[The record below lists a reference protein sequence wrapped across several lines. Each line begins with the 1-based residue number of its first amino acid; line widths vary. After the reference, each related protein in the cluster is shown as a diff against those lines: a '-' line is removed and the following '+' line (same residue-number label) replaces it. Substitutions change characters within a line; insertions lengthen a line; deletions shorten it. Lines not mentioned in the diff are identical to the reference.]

1 MNLLKKNIPS
11 LMISTNYAV
20 NFVNGNF
27 PKEYKILDVG
37 CGGGEFLAQLK
48 KEGFAALFA
57 TDMDQYFNPRMD
69 AVEFEKVNFCYEKLP
84 WENNSFDLVTAW
96 EVFEHL
102 ENPHFIINE
111 IERVLKP
118 GGTLVISMPNV
129 FHIISRLVFLKTGD
143 FPRWNKK
150 NNHITVYTKS
160 IFEKIFLRKFLLIET
175 KYFLPEFAYSI
186 FMKMKSLWK
195 YLPENIWTAHFIIY
209 VMQKRS
215 EADQD
220 QK

>member
-1 MNLLKKNIPS
+1 MNPLKKNIPS

-20 NFVNGNF
+20 TFVKNNF
-27 PKEYKILDVG
+27 PTKYKILDVG
-37 CGGGEFLAQLK
+37 CGGGEFLVQLK
-48 KEGFAALFA
+48 KEGFSSLSA
-57 TDMDQYFNPRMD
+57 TDMDQYFNPEEDGM
-69 AVEFEKVNFCYEKLP
+69 EFKKVNFCYEKLP
-84 WENNSFDLVTAW
+84 WEDNSFDLITAW

-102 ENPHFIINE
+102 ENPHFIFHE
-111 IERVLKP
+111 ITRVLKP
-118 GGTLVISMPNV
+118 GGTLIISMPNV

-160 IFEKIFLRKFLLIET
+160 IFEKIFLKELKLKEI

-186 FMKMKSLWK
+186 FMKLKSLWK

-209 VMQKRS
+209 VLQKPHKGNR
-215 EADQD
+215 D
-220 QK
+220 

>member
-1 MNLLKKNIPS
+1 MSLPEKNIPS

-20 NFVNGNF
+20 NFIKNNF
-27 PKEYKILDVG
+27 PTNSKILDVG
-37 CGGGEFLAQLK
+37 CGGGEFLEQLK
-48 KEGFAALFA
+48 KEGFRSISA
-57 TDMDQYFNPRMD
+57 TDMDQYFDPFVD
-69 AVEFEKVNFCYEKLP
+69 SIDFKKANFCYEKLP
-84 WENNSFDLVTAW
+84 WEDSSFDLITAW

-102 ENPHFIINE
+102 ENPHFIADE

-129 FHIISRLVFLKTGD
+129 FHIISRYVFLKTGD

-160 IFEKIFLRKFLLIET
+160 IFEKIFLKKFKLLET
-175 KYFLPEFAYSI
+175 KFFLPEFAWRI
-186 FMKMKSLWK
+186 FVKMKPLWK

-209 VMQKRS
+209 VLRKPTK
-215 EADQD
+215 A
-220 QK
+220 K